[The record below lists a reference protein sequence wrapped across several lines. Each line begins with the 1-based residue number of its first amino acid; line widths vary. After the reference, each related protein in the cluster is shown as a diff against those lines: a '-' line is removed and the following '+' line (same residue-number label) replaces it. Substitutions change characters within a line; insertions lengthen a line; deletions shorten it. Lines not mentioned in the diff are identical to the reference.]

1 MNQETLRKLVEM
13 KMGAMAELYQ
23 QQNQNNDYKSM
34 DFEDRFNLLVDYE
47 YDRRKSNRLERLIK
61 QATFSEPTA
70 AIEDIEYHP
79 DRNLDKNQILELATG
94 NYIQNHHNIILMGA
108 SGNGKTWI
116 SNAFGVHACRQF
128 YKVKYIRLPELLDEL
143 AVAKYEAD
151 GSFRKLIQ
159 KYKKIDLL
167 ILDEWLLTEL
177 SEENVLHVLEII
189 EARLKRAST
198 IFCSQFS
205 PEGWHSKLG
214 QAQIADAILDR
225 IVHDLYKILVDG
237 EVSMR
242 ERHGLGYQNDSIRS

>member
-1 MNQETLRKLVEM
+1 MNEETLRKLTEM
-13 KMGAMAELYQ
+13 RMGAMAELYQ
-23 QQNQNNDYKSM
+23 QQSQNREYNNM
-34 DFEDRFNLLVDYE
+34 DFDERFNLLVDYE
-47 YDRRKSNRLERLIK
+47 YDRRKTNKLERLIK
-61 QATFSEPTA
+61 QATFNDPTA

-79 DRNLDKNQILELATG
+79 DRRLDKKLILELATG

-116 SNAFGVHACRQF
+116 SNAFGIQACRQF

-177 SEENVLHVLEII
+177 SEENVLHVFEII
-189 EARLKRAST
+189 EARIKRTST

-225 IVHDLYKILVDG
+225 IVHDSYNILVDG

-242 ERHGLGYQNDSIRS
+242 ERHGLALSR

>member
-1 MNQETLRKLVEM
+1 M
-13 KMGAMAELYQ
+13 KMGGMADLYQ
-23 QQNQNNDYKSM
+23 QQTQNNDYQDMS
-34 DFEDRFNLLVDYE
+34 FEDRFQLLVDHE
-47 YDRRKSNRLERLIK
+47 YDRRRSNKLDRLIH
-61 QATFSEPTA
+61 QATLNDPTA

-79 DRNLDKNQILELATG
+79 DRKLNKSLILELAAG
-94 NYIQNHHNIILMGA
+94 NYIQRHHNIILMGA

-116 SNAFGVHACRQF
+116 ANAFGIQACRQF

-159 KYKKIDLL
+159 KYRKVDVL

-177 SEENVLHVLEII
+177 SEEQVLHVLEII
-189 EARLKRAST
+189 ESRLKRAST

-205 PEGWHSKLG
+205 PEGWHAKLG
-214 QAQIADAILDR
+214 QAQVADAILDR
-225 IVHDLYKILVDG
+225 IIHDSYHLLVDG

-242 ERHGLGYQNDSIRS
+242 ERHGLVGAK

>member
-1 MNQETLRKLVEM
+1 MNQETLRKLIEM

-23 QQNQNNDYKSM
+23 QQGKNKEYNSM
-34 DFEDRFNLLVDYE
+34 DFDDRFNLLVDYE
-47 YDRRKSNRLERLIK
+47 YDRRKTNKLERLIK
-61 QATFSEPTA
+61 QATFNEPTA

-79 DRNLDKNQILELATG
+79 DRKLDKNLILELATG

-116 SNAFGVHACRQF
+116 ANAFGVHACRQF
-128 YKVKYIRLPELLDEL
+128 YKVKYVRLPELLDEL

-159 KYKKIDLL
+159 KYRTVDLL
-167 ILDEWLLTEL
+167 ILDEWLLTEP
-177 SEENVLHVLEII
+177 SEENVLHILEII

-198 IFCSQFS
+198 IFCSQYS
-205 PEGWHSKLG
+205 PEGWHAKLG

-225 IVHDLYKILVDG
+225 IVHDSYQILLDG
-237 EVSMR
+237 DVSMR
-242 ERHGLGYQNDSIRS
+242 ERHGLVGSK